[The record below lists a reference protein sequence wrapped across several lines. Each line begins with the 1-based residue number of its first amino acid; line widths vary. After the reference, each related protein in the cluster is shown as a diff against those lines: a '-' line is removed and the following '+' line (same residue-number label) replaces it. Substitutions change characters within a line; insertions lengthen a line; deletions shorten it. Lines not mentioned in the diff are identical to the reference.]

1 MKKIILVVGPTSVG
15 KTDLSL
21 ILANKINGE
30 IVSAD
35 SRQIYKGMDIGTDK
49 PSEEIR
55 MRVKHYMID
64 IVDPDEYYSA
74 GRYSREARQVVDQ
87 VISEGKYPI
96 VVGGAGL
103 YIRALTDGIFPEN
116 KKDYNVKREL
126 RERVEREGI
135 KNLYDYLKRIDPQSA
150 SHLSPK
156 DAQRIVRAVEV
167 FEVTGK
173 PFSEF
178 LNIECTPIKHNL
190 LFIGLKRDRAELY
203 QRIEKRVDLMIKR
216 GLIEEV
222 KMLREKGY
230 DRDLDSMRAV
240 GYREIHQHLD
250 GEITLNEAIN
260 LIKQKSRNYA
270 KRQITWFNNEK
281 RINVFQVSENK
292 KIENIAESV
301 IKIID

>member
-1 MKKIILVVGPTSVG
+1 MKKVILVVGPTSVG

-55 MRVKHYMID
+55 MRVKHYMMD
-64 IVDPDEYYSA
+64 IVEPDEYYSA
-74 GRYSREARQVVDQ
+74 GRYSREARQVIDK

-103 YIRALTDGIFPEN
+103 YIRALTNGIFPEI

-126 RERVEREGI
+126 RERVKREGI

-156 DAQRIVRAVEV
+156 DTQRIVRAVEV

-216 GLIEEV
+216 GLVEEV
-222 KMLREKGY
+222 KMLRKKGY

-250 GEITLNEAIN
+250 EEITLDEAIN
-260 LIKQKSRNYA
+260 LIKQRSRNYA